1 MRPRGVFSMLAGL
14 AVLVALAASPAA
26 AVAGAGCPAWGNPGG
41 NPGQRDG
48 QLLGIDAAV
57 DRTMAQLTDAWFD
70 AVGVPREQVDADR
83 TAAISAADKNG
94 DGLVCVAEAWGTELN
109 PNSHWARYWGDLLN
123 PPETSRFSVS
133 DNRTGTSKG

>member
-57 DRTMAQLTDAWFD
+57 E